1 MKVAI
6 SVEDLYASYKNRV
19 VLRGISFSVEENSFF
34 SIVGPNG
41 AGKTTLLL
49 TILGIKKIDSG
60 KIRLFGEE
68 VNSKNVTKWRKAIG
82 YVPQNVFIQQKF
94 PISVLE
100 TVLTGRIGIKFL
112 KRLDREDREIAE
124 WAMEKVG
131 IKDLKDRPLGQLSGG
146 ELKKVFIARALCQ
159 KPAIL
164 LLDEPTSHLDPSS
177 CMGLINLIEELYYE
191 SKITT
196 IFITHLISLIPD
208 FCDGVIFMKD
218 GSLLFQGRK
227 EDVLSFYSE
236 LHNYGVGNGGAF
248 SI

>member
-6 SVEDLYASYKNRV
+6 SVENLYASYRNRV
-19 VLRGISFSVEENSFF
+19 VIKDISFTVEEGSFF

-60 KIRLFGEE
+60 KIKLFGEE
-68 VNSKNVTKWRKAIG
+68 INSKNIRNLRKVIG

-94 PISVLE
+94 PISVYE
-100 TVLTGRIGIKFL
+100 TVLTGRIGRKFL
-112 KRLDREDREIAE
+112 KKLNKEDMESVE

-131 IKDLKDRPLGQLSGG
+131 IKDLKNRPIGHLSGG
-146 ELKKVFIARALCQ
+146 EMRKVFIARALCQ

-164 LLDEPTSHLDPSS
+164 LLDEPASHLDPSS
-177 CMGLINLIEELYYE
+177 CISLMELIEELYYE

-196 IFITHLISLIPD
+196 IFVTHLTSLIPD
-208 FCDGVIFMKD
+208 FCDGVIFVKD
-218 GSLLFQGRK
+218 GTLLFQGKK
-227 EDVLSFYSE
+227 EDVLSFYS
-236 LHNYGVGNGGAF
+236 LHGAGDAGTF